1 MSSLEGRHYW
11 VTGGSRGLG
20 REVCR
25 CLLDAGARVTSAS
38 RSAGEPLVG
47 RGFVSLDFGLPGG
60 AFLEEVR
67 KWMPLD
73 HPIDGIVQNAAM
85 GYDDL
90 VTNLEPEALETMYR
104 VNVTNPLILTRE
116 VIRNFLLHQR
126 AGSIVWVGSV
136 AARNGFKGLAAYGG
150 TKAALEGIS
159 AGIAR
164 EWGRRGIRS
173 NVVACGFMKTDMT
186 GALDEAT
193 VSRIARRSALGRF
206 TPIGEAAAMISHYLS
221 DATASVS
228 GTVVTVGS

>member
-20 REVCR
+20 HEVCR
-25 CLLDAGARVTSAS
+25 HLLDAGASVTSAS
-38 RSAGEPLVG
+38 RSEGDPLQG
-47 RGFVSLDFGLPGG
+47 RGFIPLDFSLPGG
-60 AFLEEVR
+60 AFLDEVR

-73 HPIDGIVQNAAM
+73 HPIDGMVQNAAM

-90 VTNLEPEALETMYR
+90 VTNLDPDALEKMYR
-104 VNVTNPLILTRE
+104 VNVSNPLILSRE
-116 VIRNFLLHQR
+116 VIRNFLLHRR

-164 EWGRRGIRS
+164 EWGGRGIRS
-173 NVVACGFMKTDMT
+173 NVIACGFMRTDMT
-186 GALDEAT
+186 GALDEET
-193 VSRIARRSALGRF
+193 VSRIARRSALG
-206 TPIGEAAAMISHYLS
+206 
-221 DATASVS
+221 
-228 GTVVTVGS
+228 